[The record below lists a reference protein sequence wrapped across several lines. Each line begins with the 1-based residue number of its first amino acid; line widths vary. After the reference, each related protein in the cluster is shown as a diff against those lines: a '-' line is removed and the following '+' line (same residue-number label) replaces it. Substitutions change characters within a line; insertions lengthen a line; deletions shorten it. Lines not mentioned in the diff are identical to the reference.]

1 MMVLGVQQGFE
12 LEMLA
17 WQWLYQHIPYT
28 WPPARPGTSQAWPPA
43 SPHSYAR
50 SWPLGQGLGKVFFG
64 GGGMGWGCCLSLTF
78 HSIFS
83 LPPVRQELCFL
94 LSLAHTPLPTQLPR
108 KAGEAGL
115 HLAAG
120 AWGFRE
126 SQGKV

>member
-1 MMVLGVQQGFE
+1 MVLGVQQGFE

-64 GGGMGWGCCLSLTF
+64 GDGVGMLPVFDFPQHFLT
-78 HSIFS
+78 SPCEAGAV
-83 LPPVRQELCFL
+83 LPPQPGTHPT
-94 LSLAHTPLPTQLPR
+94 AHTT
-108 KAGEAGL
+108 A
-115 HLAAG
+115 
-120 AWGFRE
+120 
-126 SQGKV
+126 